1 MVENRM
7 PHHFPNDI
15 KNQGNDDW
23 KLYEIDQ
30 ELAPWFPTKNFLES
44 LRLWLKNLYIFD
56 AIFDWDHEKNI
67 EPIISLK
74 YDVPKWY
81 KNNQVGI
88 SNFKKEVNYKMVYN
102 KKNENLKNEIITLHG
117 RQDKTY
123 AVGKYFHQMYVNID
137 DILKSSIEVK

>member
-1 MVENRM
+1 M
-7 PHHFPNDI
+7 
-15 KNQGNDDW
+15 
-23 KLYEIDQ
+23 EINTSLKSSLILLDSNPLPKETLNKQ
-30 ELAPWFPTKNFLES
+30 ETKNFLES

-74 YDVPKWY
+74 YDIPKWY

-102 KKNENLKNEIITLHG
+102 KRNENLKNEIITLHG

-123 AVGKYFHQMYVNID
+123 AVGKYFHQMYVNND

>member
-1 MVENRM
+1 MIPKSAINKDE
-7 PHHFPNDI
+7 
-15 KNQGNDDW
+15 
-23 KLYEIDQ
+23 
-30 ELAPWFPTKNFLES
+30 TKNFLES

-56 AIFDWDHEKNI
+56 AIFDWDQEKNK

-74 YDVPKWY
+74 YDVPSWY

-88 SNFKKEVNYKMVYN
+88 SDFKKEVNYKMVYN
-102 KKNENLKNEIITLHG
+102 KRNENLKNEIITLHG

-123 AVGKYFHQMYVNID
+123 AVGKYFHQMAINID